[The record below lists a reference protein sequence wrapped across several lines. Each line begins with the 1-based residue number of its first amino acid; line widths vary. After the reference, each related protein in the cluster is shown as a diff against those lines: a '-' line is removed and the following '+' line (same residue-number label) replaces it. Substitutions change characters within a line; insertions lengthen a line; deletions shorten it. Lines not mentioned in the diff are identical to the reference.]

1 MQDPGRVAPGD
12 RLWLPQPLGLA
23 LKRVAIVAE
32 ALEQFTRLR
41 RADTVARGEALQLV
55 PLDSRRRGAM
65 GFSDTRG
72 VVGHVRSYRLMRRNE
87 SAAGRFRGRAD
98 GCGQGAMTTS

>member
-1 MQDPGRVAPGD
+1 
-12 RLWLPQPLGLA
+12 
-23 LKRVAIVAE
+23 
-32 ALEQFTRLR
+32 
-41 RADTVARGEALQLV
+41 
-55 PLDSRRRGAM
+55 M